1 MTTTRNR
8 LAVAAALTLAASLAL
23 AACSPTSAP
32 ESSATASSDDASG
45 AFPVSIEN
53 KFGTTEIPEQP
64 ERIVTVGYHEQDWLY
79 ALGIAPVAVREWY
92 GGYEYAT
99 WPWAEAARQA
109 VGAEPEVL
117 SNTELNFEQIAALD
131 PDLII
136 ATWSGITEEDYG
148 LLSQIAPTLAQSGDW
163 ADYGMPFDEET
174 RMIAQA
180 VGKTEEGEQI
190 IADLDA
196 EFEAVRAAHPEWEGK
211 TTAVGFLYEGQPG
224 VYFSYDPRP
233 QLLARLGLD
242 PTPADALGDPETD
255 FYVSVSP
262 ERLDS
267 FTFESIV
274 WLAALSPDTQS
285 QIEGMAL
292 YPQMVATQ
300 TGGHIWSTD
309 GVFEGAFSFASP
321 LSQRYALDALV
332 PSLEGAFD
340 GDPSTPAPPI
350 VAAN

>member
-1 MTTTRNR
+1 MNTKHK
-8 LAVAAALTLAASLAL
+8 LQLAAAVIAASLAL
-23 AACSPTSAP
+23 TACSSNVGPEATSGSTTGS
-32 ESSATASSDDASG
+32 EASG
-45 AFPVSIEN
+45 AFPVEIEN
-53 KFGTTEIPEQP
+53 KFGTTVIPEQP
-64 ERIVTVGYHEQDWLY
+64 ERVVTVGFHEQDWLY
-79 ALGIAPVAVREWY
+79 ALGVAPVAVREWY

-99 WPWAEAARQA
+99 WPWADEARQA

-136 ATWSGITEEDYG
+136 ATWSGITEEEYG
-148 LLSQIAPTLAQSGDW
+148 LLSQIAPTLAQSGEW

-174 RMIAQA
+174 RMIAKA
-180 VGKTEEGEQI
+180 VGKVDEGEAILEEIDQAF
-190 IADLDA
+190 ADA
-196 EFEAVRAAHPEWEGK
+196 RAAHPEWEGK

-233 QLLARLGLD
+233 QFLARLGLD

-274 WLAALSPDTQS
+274 WLAALSPDTQA
-285 QIEGMAL
+285 QIEAMAL
-292 YPQMVATQ
+292 YPQMTATK

-321 LSQRYALDALV
+321 LSQLYALNALI

-350 VAAN
+350 TGAN

>member
-1 MTTTRNR
+1 MNNQRK
-8 LAVAAALTLAASLAL
+8 LQFAAAFIAL
-23 AACSPTSAP
+23 SVALSACSSSDAP
-32 ESSATASSDDASG
+32 EATEGAGEEPAASG
-45 AFPVSIEN
+45 AFPVEIEN
-53 KFGTTEIPEQP
+53 KFGTTVIPEQP
-64 ERIVTVGYHEQDWLY
+64 ERIITVGFHEQDWLY

-99 WPWAEAARQA
+99 WPWADEARQA

-136 ATWSGITEEDYG
+136 ATWSGITEEEYG

-163 ADYGMPFDEET
+163 ADYGMPFEEET
-174 RMIAQA
+174 RMIAKA
-180 VGKTEEGEQI
+180 VGKVEEGEAI
-190 IADLDA
+190 IAEIDA
-196 EFEAVRAAHPEWEGK
+196 AFAEARAAHPEWEGR

-233 QLLARLGLD
+233 QFLARLGLD
-242 PTPADALGDPETD
+242 PTPADTLGDPETD

-267 FTFESIV
+267 FPFESIV
-274 WLAALSPDTQS
+274 WLAALSPDTQA
-285 QIEGMAL
+285 QIEAMAL
-292 YPQMVATQ
+292 YPQMTATK

-321 LSQRYALDALV
+321 LSQLYALSKLI

-340 GDPSTPAPPI
+340 GDPSSPAPAI
-350 VAAN
+350 TAD

>member
-1 MTTTRNR
+1 P
-8 LAVAAALTLAASLAL
+8 A
-23 AACSPTSAP
+23 
-32 ESSATASSDDASG
+32 ASG
-45 AFPVSIEN
+45 AFPVEIEN
-53 KFGTTEIPEQP
+53 KFGTTVIPEQP
-64 ERIVTVGYHEQDWLY
+64 ERIITVGFHEQDWLY

-99 WPWAEAARQA
+99 WPWADEARQA

-136 ATWSGITEEDYG
+136 ATWSGITEEEYG

-163 ADYGMPFDEET
+163 ADYGMPFEEET
-174 RMIAQA
+174 RMIAKA
-180 VGKTEEGEQI
+180 VGKVEEGEAI
-190 IADLDA
+190 IAELDA
-196 EFEAVRAAHPEWEGK
+196 AFAEARAAPPGGEGT

-233 QLLARLGLD
+233 QFLARLGLD
-242 PTPADALGDPETD
+242 PTPADTLGDPETD

-267 FTFESIV
+267 FPFESIV
-274 WLAALSPDTQS
+274 WLASLSPDTQA
-285 QIEGMAL
+285 QIEAMAL
-292 YPQMVATQ
+292 YPQMTATK

-321 LSQRYALDALV
+321 LSQLYALSKLI

-340 GDPSTPAPPI
+340 GDPSSPAPAI
-350 VAAN
+350 TAD